1 MNRIKSAVVIGGTG
15 GLGKSIARALA
26 ESGVRVTVFGRR
38 IPDAA
43 EENIE
48 YLRLN
53 LLCDSLE
60 PIAAHADADALIYA
74 SGLGRIAPF
83 DRLSDGEIITNF
95 RTNAEGFARVLRI
108 FQPRLAGD
116 KAFYCAAI
124 TSIAGLISSPMFS
137 VYGATKAAMCSLIES
152 VNAELAAQG
161 GANRIL
167 NVAPGMI
174 PGTGFYGAADDP
186 SQTKELAG
194 QIIDAMLNRADRFIP
209 KYDEIY
215 RGVLD
220 RYRADP
226 IGFGIDSYRY
236 KLEGGRA
243 SDKSNLKIGFLS
255 GTFDLFH
262 IGHLNLLRRAK
273 QYCDYLIVGIHP
285 PGSSHKNKPTFIP
298 LEERMEI
305 VGAIK
310 YVDQVVVTLDE
321 DDAMY
326 DLYPYDYLFVGSDYQ
341 GTERFN
347 RYERRLSPLGVKI
360 IYFPYTQGTSS
371 TQLRDA
377 LTRSKQE

>member
-1 MNRIKSAVVIGGTG
+1 MNRIQSAVVIGGTS
-15 GLGKSIARALA
+15 GLGRSIALALA
-26 ESGVRVTVFGRR
+26 AAGARVTVFGRR
-38 IPDAA
+38 IPDAPD
-43 EENIE
+43 NHIE
-48 YLRLN
+48 YHRLN
-53 LLCDSLE
+53 LLCDSLD
-60 PIAAHADADALIYA
+60 AVAQHLDADALIYA
-74 SGLGRIAPF
+74 AGLGRIAPF
-83 DRLSDGEIITNF
+83 EELTDGEIIVDF
-95 RTNAEGFARVLRI
+95 RTNAEAFARVLHM
-108 FQPRLAGD
+108 FHARLAGD
-116 KAFYCAAI
+116 RDFFCAAVS
-124 TSIAGLISSPMFS
+124 SIAGLISSPMFS

-161 GANRIL
+161 KANRIL

-186 SQTKELAG
+186 SQTAALAR
-194 QIIDAMLNRADRFIP
+194 QIIDAMLHRADRFIP
-209 KYDEIY
+209 KYDEVY
-215 RGVLD
+215 RDVLD

-226 IGFGIDSYRY
+226 ARFGVESYRY
-236 KLEGGRA
+236 KQSSGRISA
-243 SDKSNLKIGFLS
+243 KPNLKVGFLS

-273 QYCDYLIVGIHP
+273 QYCDYLIVGVHP

-305 VGAIK
+305 VGSIK

-347 RYERRLSPLGVKI
+347 RYERRLTPLGVKI
-360 IYFPYTQGTSS
+360 VYFPYTQGTSS

-377 LTRSKQE
+377 LTRKQ